1 MLKYIKYEKGIKM
14 KEYRTDNLAV
24 CPYLQMQG
32 LKFVKAELSMGKY
45 DKPVV
50 SFVFEDPRGV
60 GLDLELDF
68 AKSDFKKYR
77 DIFFFFRNEIEKL
90 KRQLDT
96 LNLKNKRNQDD
107 KHADENSDIKEG

>member
-1 MLKYIKYEKGIKM
+1 MSKT
-14 KEYRTDNLAV
+14 KEHRTDNLAV
-24 CPYLQMQG
+24 CPYLQMNG
-32 LKFVKAELSMGKY
+32 LKYLRAELSMGKY

-60 GLDLELDF
+60 GVDLELDF

-90 KRQLDT
+90 KRTVDQI
-96 LNLKNKRNQDD
+96 NLKNSRASDD
-107 KHADENSDIKEG
+107 KYADENETKEG